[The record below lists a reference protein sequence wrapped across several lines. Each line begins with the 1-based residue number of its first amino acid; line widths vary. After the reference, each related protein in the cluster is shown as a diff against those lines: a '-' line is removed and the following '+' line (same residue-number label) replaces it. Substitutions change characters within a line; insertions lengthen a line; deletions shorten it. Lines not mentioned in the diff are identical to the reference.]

1 MKDAISVALGGA
13 LFLVSAAAQA
23 GYQSCGSQ
31 VVADNVSS
39 CPDGTIPSYHAGQI
53 AAPAPQAPN
62 AQPGQSQTV
71 QPYRSRSEPHLF
83 TRQERDE
90 MLRNDDNAGR
100 THKSMSKGSGAR
112 AATGSSDPYNSG
124 GWNYDRNQPA
134 PAIWNPNRQ

>member
-13 LFLVSAAAQA
+13 LLLVSAAAFA
-23 GYQSCGSQ
+23 GYQSCGNQ
-31 VVADNVSS
+31 VVGDNVSS
-39 CPDGTIPSYHAGQI
+39 CPDGMMPSYHAGQI

-62 AQPGQSQTV
+62 AQPREAQAV
-71 QPYRSRSEPHLF
+71 QPYRSQSEPHLF

-90 MLRNDDNAGR
+90 MLWNDDKAGR

-112 AATGSSDPYNSG
+112 PAAGSSDPYS